1 MSWDAFQRTA
11 LAELGHVLYRL
22 PGVAAPA
29 AEPLPMDVD
38 AKMLA
43 RLAKAAGV
51 SPEVLQVQ
59 PGIAAGVSSLRGD
72 SAAKRA
78 LWPQLRALRRGRS

>member
-22 PGVAAPA
+22 PAVA
-29 AEPLPMDVD
+29 AEPLPVTAD
-38 AKMLA
+38 AEMLA

-51 SPEVLQVQ
+51 PPEVLQVQ
-59 PGIAAGVSSLRGD
+59 PGIAAGVSLLRGNG
-72 SAAKRA
+72 AAKRA
-78 LWPQLRALRRGRS
+78 LWPQLRALRRGRA

>member
-22 PGVAAPA
+22 PAVA
-29 AEPLPMDVD
+29 AEPLPTDID
-38 AKMLA
+38 AGMLA

-51 SPEVLQVQ
+51 SPELLLVQ
-59 PGIAAGVSSLRGD
+59 PGIVAGVSSLRGNGP
-72 SAAKRA
+72 AKRA
-78 LWPQLRALRRGRS
+78 LWPQLRALRRGRP